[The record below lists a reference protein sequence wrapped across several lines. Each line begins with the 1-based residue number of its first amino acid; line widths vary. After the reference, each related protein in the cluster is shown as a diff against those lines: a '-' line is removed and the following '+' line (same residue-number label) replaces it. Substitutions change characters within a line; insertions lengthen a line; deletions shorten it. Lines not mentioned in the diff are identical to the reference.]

1 MAPTWEIDP
10 VALAAHARLSRRRRL
25 ARDATLQVLLL
36 GTVVA
41 EVAVATAGVVGA
53 MPVDWVPWALLGI
66 PLLGWL
72 LALQTVHAHYGQV
85 RDAARDVYRNTDR
98 PAAWSAPPVAEPE
111 ELRLRRTH
119 HSNCVMFRGFVP
131 FAASGYTLDAWRLS
145 VDISPHS
152 YYDDAERARGLVRD
166 LHRTLLAGPRAA
178 ALDLQG
184 VSATRRLYVDGGNA
198 AALPFLLPRT
208 PFPARRPEC
217 IVDESVLDRYETG
230 PTRAARTYCVF
241 TKSAWD
247 GDIVVTLFVR
257 AEVSGRSLYVEG
269 RSHVLLP
276 LQTGFK
282 DVAWVNPAA
291 DRSTVL
297 GPTLRAALST
307 TTGLWLESVGRWLND
322 RREARMGRERS
333 QEEGESVALG
343 HPVHFGSTV
352 TSLREEAQVTSD
364 LAYYASVDEVMV
376 FRTMTRQAL
385 DRIKEVVVRN
395 GLTVGDLEEQR
406 EMVALNEFA
415 VNGVQQGVV
424 TGSASPGKGTPAG

>member
-1 MAPTWEIDP
+1 
-10 VALAAHARLSRRRRL
+10 
-25 ARDATLQVLLL
+25 
-36 GTVVA
+36 
-41 EVAVATAGVVGA
+41 
-53 MPVDWVPWALLGI
+53 
-66 PLLGWL
+66 
-72 LALQTVHAHYGQV
+72 V
-85 RDAARDVYRNTDR
+85 RDAAREVYRSTDKL
-98 PAAWSAPPVAEPE
+98 AAWTAPPVGRAE

-119 HSNCVMFRGFVP
+119 HSNCVIFRGFVP
-131 FAASGYTLDAWRLS
+131 FAASGHTLDTWRLS

-152 YYDDAERARGLVRD
+152 YYDDPERGRGLVRE
-166 LHRTLLAGPRAA
+166 LHRTLLSDPPGS
-178 ALDLQG
+178 ALGLRG
-184 VSATRRLYVDGGNA
+184 VSAGRRLYVDGGNA

-208 PFPARRPEC
+208 PFPARRPGC
-217 IVDESVLDRYETG
+217 IVDESVLDRFETG

-291 DRSTVL
+291 DRSTLL

-307 TTGLWLESVGRWLND
+307 TTGLWLESVGRWLNS
-322 RREARMGRERS
+322 RRETRMALERS

-343 HPVHFGSTV
+343 HPVHFGATV
-352 TSLREEAQVTSD
+352 PSLREEAQVTSD
-364 LAYYASVDEVMV
+364 LAYYGSVDEVM
-376 FRTMTRQAL
+376 FSRTMTRQAL
-385 DRIKEVVVRN
+385 DRIKDVVVRH

-415 VNGVQQGVV
+415 INGVHQGVV
-424 TGSASPGKGTPAG
+424 AGSANPAKGTPGG